1 MQRARVPG
9 AVELRPLLADARDGV
24 PHPAQV
30 VDRNKDRHEQ
40 LLREVVDEFREVV
53 DGEFRD
59 VVVRR
64 RDKLEG
70 VVSLDHRSMLVREH
84 SLASHEWDWLHRSDA
99 LCRRTTRQKKKS
111 EEKKL
116 FEALTGKPPPP
127 FRNLTAPPPYLLLF
141 PSFSCSRAFL
151 LASAIPSETASASDP
166 SAIPLALAT
175 STAALAASRCSASSA
190 AFLDAAAALF
200 ALAIAGN
207 RASSL
212 SAATAPPKTPAA
224 PTAKTAQTLL
234 SLAWAAAAA
243 CFGRG
248 LAAESA
254 SEADRVSIS
263 ARATGRTGAARGA
276 TARQRERAAA
286 VAAAAAAEEK
296 RGEGEVVVFPPFP
309 SSPALA
315 AARPRAR
322 ARARVPPCRGRSLK
336 VSRSLPEVDAAAVA
350 VGAREA
356 WLFGSLFCAQGGEE
370 KGERLSF
377 GSRKGKPSSSFG
389 QCRFL
394 ALFCKL
400 LREALSREFDP
411 RFSLRRLSHVCI
423 VSEAAHREKCFPSA
437 R

>member
-1 MQRARVPG
+1 MSFGRSLTGNLGTSSSGVATSSRV
-9 AVELRPLLADARDGV
+9 
-24 PHPAQV
+24 
-30 VDRNKDRHEQ
+30 
-40 LLREVVDEFREVV
+40 
-53 DGEFRD
+53 
-59 VVVRR
+59 
-64 RDKLEG
+64 
-70 VVSLDHRSMLVREH
+70 
-84 SLASHEWDWLHRSDA
+84 SLASIIVRCLSESTLLRLTSGIGFIDPMRFVVE
-99 LCRRTTRQKKKS
+99 RRGKRKKVKRKNS
-111 EEKKL
+111 SKLSQEKPHHL
-116 FEALTGKPPPP
+116 SATSPL
-127 FRNLTAPPPYLLLF
+127 PPPYLLLF

-286 VAAAAAAEEK
+286 GAAAAAAEEK

-322 ARARVPPCRGRSLK
+322 ARARVPPCRGRSLT

-356 WLFGSLFCAQGGEE
+356 WLFGGLFCAQGGEE

>member
-1 MQRARVPG
+1 MSFGRSLTGNLGTSSSGVATSSRV
-9 AVELRPLLADARDGV
+9 
-24 PHPAQV
+24 
-30 VDRNKDRHEQ
+30 
-40 LLREVVDEFREVV
+40 
-53 DGEFRD
+53 
-59 VVVRR
+59 
-64 RDKLEG
+64 
-70 VVSLDHRSMLVREH
+70 
-84 SLASHEWDWLHRSDA
+84 SLASIIVRCLSESTLLRLTSGIGFIDPMRFVVE
-99 LCRRTTRQKKKS
+99 RRGKRKKVKRKNS
-111 EEKKL
+111 SKLSQEKPHHL
-116 FEALTGKPPPP
+116 SATSPL
-127 FRNLTAPPPYLLLF
+127 PPPYLLLF

-296 RGEGEVVVFPPFP
+296 WGAGEVVVFPPFP
-309 SSPALA
+309 SSPAHA

-356 WLFGSLFCAQGGEE
+356 WLFGSLFCAQGGGKTERIE
-370 KGERLSF
+370 RPSPASNSFGERVESKKKGRGRGRREPFHSVSF
-377 GSRKGKPSSSFG
+377 S
-389 QCRFL
+389 
-394 ALFCKL
+394 
-400 LREALSREFDP
+400 DP
-411 RFSLRRLSHVCI
+411 
-423 VSEAAHREKCFPSA
+423 
-437 R
+437 